1 MGSLGWAL
9 ALPAPVEDLIGS
21 LPPLVSPTGVMVY
34 GIGSVLLLIGLANA
48 ITWYRERQAE
58 DVALADLL
66 DEETLDSAGREEP
79 LFEDIA
85 ERQQSV
91 MAPAAIE
98 WETRTARVGEDWT
111 TTLYVAGYPDY
122 PSDGYLSGLFE
133 LTEVRFDLTVSI
145 TPKHQGRAR
154 DALQRTAD
162 DIQADADLERSVR
175 GAYLQE
181 RAAEATATYKAVENG
196 QRVFDQGMFVTVRA
210 DTKDDL
216 RESVRS
222 GRAALRVE
230 PASLEPKTAICTQD
244 LALQSAA
251 PVGPDVFDRDAIA
264 LGGAVGAVLASPHNA
279 TVLEEDGVEFGIHKD
294 TQSPVVL
301 DPFARE
307 DGYAMFTV
315 GDPGSGKSF
324 AAKQNF
330 IRTIEQDPDCIGV
343 VLEPLNN
350 WNGVIDALGG
360 ERITVGGTMGLN
372 PLEIKPTPERVLRSR
387 GDDASPLKERRE
399 RAISFFTN
407 FFALREVQLGD
418 RRTTLELA
426 LDEAYERQGITEEI
440 GTHDRESPTVRD
452 ILDILEEMSDGPAP
466 FVVRSDAEGE
476 KLADDAVW
484 LLDQLRPFTEG
495 GQFENLGR
503 ESEFDIRDESL
514 IYLDLVQQGGNLGGH
529 TSLLM
534 ELLISLVYE
543 RAKET
548 DKRVVLVV
556 DEARYLMSDAATLS
570 YLETIFRHHRHHD
583 LSIRLVT
590 QTVDEFFQ
598 WPEAEM
604 ILDQCAIKQ
613 FHKLDGMDEEWANEF
628 GLNFAQMRYV
638 QDAIPGNEDVGYS
651 QALLGVDG
659 EWRGIEIEALPKE
672 KRVIDYDPA
681 TETAGVDRVV
691 EQAGGLTGAER
702 FGESSEGLPMTD
714 GEGD

>member
-1 MGSLGWAL
+1 MTMHSPWLLAALPPTVEAALEALPPIVSPGGLLVYGVGSIVLLIAL
-9 ALPAPVEDLIGS
+9 AN
-21 LPPLVSPTGVMVY
+21 LV
-34 GIGSVLLLIGLANA
+34 A
-48 ITWYRERQAE
+48 WYRARQSE
-58 DVALADLL
+58 DVALADVL
-66 DEETLDSAGREEP
+66 DEETLAAGAEEAA
-79 LFEDIA
+79 LFDDIA
-85 ERQQSV
+85 ERQQST

-98 WETRTARVGEDWT
+98 WDTRAARVGEDWT

-133 LTEVRFDLTVSI
+133 LTDVRFDLTVNI
-145 TPKHQGRAR
+145 DPKNQSRAR

-175 GAYLQE
+175 GDYLQE
-181 RAAEATATYKAVENG
+181 RANEATATYKAVENG

-210 DTKDDL
+210 DTTDEL
-216 RESVRS
+216 RESVQQV
-222 GRAALRVE
+222 RAALRE
-230 PASLEPKTAICTQD
+230 QPAGLEPKTAICTQD

-251 PVGPDVFDRDAIA
+251 PVGPNVFDRDAIV
-264 LGGAVGAVLASPHNA
+264 LGGAVGALLASPHSP
-279 TVLEEDGVEFGIHKD
+279 TILEAGGVEFGIHKD
-294 TQSPVVL
+294 TQSPLVL

-324 AAKQNF
+324 GAKQNF

-350 WNGVIDALGG
+350 WNGVIEALGG
-360 ERITVGGTMGLN
+360 QRVTVGGTMGLN

-387 GDDASPLKERRE
+387 GEDASPLKERRE

-407 FFALREVQLGD
+407 FFALREVSLGD

-426 LDEAYERQGITEEI
+426 LDEAYDRKGITEDVA
-440 GTHDRESPTVRD
+440 THGRESPTVRD
-452 ILDILEEMSDGPAP
+452 MLDILEEMSDAP
-466 FVVRSDAEGE
+466 EDFVVRSDAEGD
-476 KLADDAVW
+476 KLANDAVW

-503 ESEFDIRDESL
+503 ESEFDIRDERL

-556 DEARYLMSDAATLS
+556 DEARYLMSDTATLS

-583 LSIRLVT
+583 LSIRLIT

-613 FHKLDGMDEEWANEF
+613 FHKLDGMDEEWADEF
-628 GLNFAQMRYV
+628 GLNYAQMRYV
-638 QDAIPGNEDVGYS
+638 QDAIPGNEQEGYS

-659 EWRGIEIEALPKE
+659 EWRGMEIRALPKE
-672 KRVIDYDPA
+672 KQVIDFDPTMDA
-681 TETAGVDRVV
+681 TDISEVV
-691 EQAGGLTGAER
+691 ETDSG
-702 FGESSEGLPMTD
+702 SSRSDDSIDGLPVPD
-714 GEGD
+714 GGE

>member
-1 MGSLGWAL
+1 MRSAVGQIAI
-9 ALPAPVEDLIGS
+9 LPAVQDALSS
-21 LPPLVSPTGVMVY
+21 LPPIVSPEGVFVY
-34 GIGSVLLLIGLANA
+34 GVGGVLVLITIANLV
-48 ITWYRERQAE
+48 TWYRGWQAE
-58 DVALADLL
+58 NVVLADLL
-66 DEETLDSAGREEP
+66 DEEMLDAGAAEEE
-79 LFEDIA
+79 LFDDIA
-85 ERQQSV
+85 ARQQST

-98 WETRTARVGEDWT
+98 WETRAARVGEDWT
-111 TTLYVAGYPDY
+111 TTLYIAGYPDY

-133 LTEVRFDLTVSI
+133 LTDIRFDLTAHI
-145 TPKHQGRAR
+145 NPKNRAQ
-154 DALQRTAD
+154 APGSLQRTAD
-162 DIQADADLERSVR
+162 DIQVDAQLEQTVRSF
-175 GAYLQE
+175 YLRE
-181 RAAEATATYKAVENG
+181 RAEEATAAYKAAENG
-196 QRVFDQGMFVTVRA
+196 RRVFDQGLYVTVRGETREELRDSVQEVRDA
-210 DTKDDL
+210 L
-216 RESVRS
+216 REQ
-222 GRAALRVE
+222 
-230 PASLEPKTAICTQD
+230 PAGLKPKTAVCTQD

-251 PVGPDVFDRDAIA
+251 PFGPDVFERDAIV
-264 LGGAVGAVLASPHNA
+264 LDGAVGALLASPHNPNI
-279 TVLEEDGVEFGIHKD
+279 LEEGGVEFGIHKD
-294 TQSPVVL
+294 TRSPLVF

-307 DGYAMFTV
+307 DGYTMFTV

-324 AAKQNF
+324 GAKQNF

-350 WNGVIDALGG
+350 WNGVNEALGG
-360 ERITVGGTMGLN
+360 QRITVGGTMGLN

-387 GDDASPLKERRE
+387 GEDASQLKERRE

-407 FFALREVQLGD
+407 FFALRDVTLGD

-426 LDEAYERQGITEEI
+426 LDEAYERKGITEDVS
-440 GTHDRESPTVRD
+440 THDRESPTVRD
-452 ILDILEEMSDGPAP
+452 MLDILEEMSDAPEP
-466 FVVRSDAEGE
+466 FVVRADAEGE

-503 ESEFDIRDESL
+503 ASEFDIRDEKL

-583 LSIRLVT
+583 LSIRLIT

-628 GLNFAQMRYV
+628 GLNYAQMRYV
-638 QDAIPGNEDVGYS
+638 QDAIPGNEQEGYS

-659 EWRGIEIEALPKE
+659 EWRGMEIQALPKE
-672 KRVIDYDPA
+672 KQVIDFDP
-681 TETAGVDRVV
+681 TEDASEVSALIGAGTESETTEGTA
-691 EQAGGLTGAER
+691 
-702 FGESSEGLPMTD
+702 EGLPLPD
-714 GEGD
+714 GSGE

>member
-1 MGSLGWAL
+1 MGSVVEQLAALPPALQDAL
-9 ALPAPVEDLIGS
+9 AS
-21 LPPLVSPTGVMVY
+21 LPPLVSPEGLLVY
-34 GIGSVLLLIGLANA
+34 GVGGVVLLIAIANLL
-48 ITWYRERQAE
+48 TWYRDRQAD
-58 DVALADLL
+58 DVVLADLL
-66 DEETLDSAGREEP
+66 DEETLDAGAREEA
-79 LFEDIA
+79 LFDDIA
-85 ERQQSV
+85 ERQQST
-91 MAPAAIE
+91 MAPSAIE
-98 WETRTARVGEDWT
+98 WETRAARVGADWT

-133 LTEVRFDLTVSI
+133 LTDVRFDLTVHI
-145 TPKHQGRAR
+145 DPKNQSQAR

-181 RAAEATATYKAVENG
+181 RANEATATYKAVENG
-196 QRVFDQGMFVTVRA
+196 QRVFDQGMFVTVRGE
-210 DTKDDL
+210 TKEDL
-216 RESVRS
+216 RESVREV
-222 GRAALRVE
+222 RAALRE
-230 PASLEPKTAICTQD
+230 QPAGLEPKTAICTQD
-244 LALQSAA
+244 LSLQSAA
-251 PVGPDVFDRDAIA
+251 PVGPNVFGRDAIV
-264 LGGAVGAVLASPHNA
+264 LGGAVGALLASPHNA
-279 TVLEEDGVEFGIHKD
+279 TILEEGGVEFGIHKD
-294 TQSPVVL
+294 TRSPLVL

-324 AAKQNF
+324 GAKQNF

-350 WNGVIDALGG
+350 WTGVTEALGG
-360 ERITVGGTMGLN
+360 QRVTVGGTMGLN
-372 PLEIKPTPERVLRSR
+372 PLEIKPTPERVLQRR

-407 FFALREVQLGD
+407 FFALRDVSLGD

-426 LDEAYERQGITEEI
+426 LDEAYERKGITDDVS
-440 GTHDRESPTVRD
+440 THDRESPTVRD
-452 ILDILEEMSDGPAP
+452 MLDILEEMSEDPES
-466 FVVRSDAEGE
+466 FVVRADAEGE

-503 ESEFDIRDESL
+503 ESEFDIRDEKL

-583 LSIRLVT
+583 LSIRLIT

-628 GLNFAQMRYV
+628 GLNYAQMRYV
-638 QDAIPGNEDVGYS
+638 QDAIPGNEQEGYS

-659 EWRGIEIEALPKE
+659 EWRGMEIQALPKE
-672 KRVIDYDPA
+672 KQVIDFDPTTDTPDVSA
-681 TETAGVDRVV
+681 IVDSDGDSTDSEAAV
-691 EQAGGLTGAER
+691 EGPPL
-702 FGESSEGLPMTD
+702 TD
-714 GEGD
+714 GGRE